1 MEEFKNGEIS
11 EEALDEIAGGLNIDT
26 GTVKA
31 VLLAAG
37 VGILAASTGASAG
50 VAAGYYYGEKH
61 GHKQGVKQGKLQEKY
76 KMKKK
81 IIKSLSENALDEY

>member
-37 VGILAASTGASAG
+37 VGILAASAGASAG

-61 GHKQGVKQGKLQEKY
+61 GHKQGKLQEKY

-81 IIKSLSENALDEY
+81 IIKSLSENALDED